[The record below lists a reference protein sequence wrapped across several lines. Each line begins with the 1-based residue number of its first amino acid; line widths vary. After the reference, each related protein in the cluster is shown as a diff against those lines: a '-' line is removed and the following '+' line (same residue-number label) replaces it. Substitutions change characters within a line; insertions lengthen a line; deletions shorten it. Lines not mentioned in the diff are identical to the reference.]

1 MTFEELMD
9 AYYINKYSNNQV
21 TYNNLLEKMKEYR
34 VTPVIGAGLSCWAD
48 YPLWG
53 ELLKEISEDN
63 AEVESLIANEEY
75 EKAASKIQEET
86 PEFTDILEEAYSE
99 KNLYNHERY
108 AYQFYFPD
116 MFKGA
121 FVTTNFDVSLEKLIN
136 FDSIVNP
143 QDTFDEKAVRERILN
158 HKHFLVKLHGSIT
171 DPEHMILTEE
181 SYNNAY
187 GSNPED
193 PDENLSVP
201 NTLRLIAEHNHVL
214 FLGCSLGKDRTCSVL
229 KKFIGAKGF
238 ALVELPENTGN
249 EDEYKTALKERR
261 KHLSEMNFQVIWYP
275 HGQHEAVG
283 VLINQLAEDMGIGG
297 DPGSADSYA
306 VEVDKQEIQYS
317 VSEYFIGRDDIV
329 KRIAEKIDNK
339 NTKVLLVHGVAGIGK
354 TEICKVVYHQ
364 LKDKSPDFS
373 MPFID
378 IAETKSIAEFWERL
392 AKGLDIKLEGV
403 ASSEQIFELICSYV
417 YNKNLI
423 VYLDNF
429 EDVLSVGDENDRKDF
444 INSLHDLSNKY
455 GLRLLISSQEKISFG
470 ECEEVEALDG
480 EIDVNSLSW
489 AEFRKLDQ
497 VQLFIDVF
505 DREPNDDERESFR
518 TLISELSGHPLSII
532 ITALYDR
539 RNISINDLLKI
550 WQDIETQIP
559 GDKKD
564 SHRSLRLATELP
576 WRKIKGNK
584 AAVFRWALH
593 AHSIMPL
600 DDYTFSEL
608 NEARK
613 VLKIEP
619 FEIME
624 WTDGG
629 KLLRNHGLT
638 EKTADGKERMLLA
651 LKKLFPKLGAEAE
664 EAMAKAFVAWIKVC
678 GDILKRGNSVKRSD
692 YQACHDRALDFL
704 PQCFNLAESCLEKEV
719 EEKNSALLILLR
731 SAGNFYQF
739 DVINSIPLLN
749 KLIEKTDDDFSLRG
763 SFYYCLGNLLR
774 VTGELKKALEAYN
787 EAEKLYKSEQHNLGL
802 ANVLY
807 SRGDLLSRTGELEKA
822 LEAYDEAEMLFKSE
836 QDNLGLA
843 NVLRS
848 RGDLQS
854 LTGELE
860 KALEAY
866 DEAEKLYKSE
876 QSNLGLANVLWSLG
890 DLLSQTGDLE
900 KALEAYDEAE
910 KLYKSEQSNH
920 GLANVLRSRG
930 ELLIQTGDLEKALE
944 AYDEAE
950 KLYKSEQANL
960 GLANVLLLRGDLLSQ
975 TGELEKA
982 LKAYDEAEKLYK
994 SGQANIGLANVIA
1007 GKGDLKSIQEDWKG
1021 AEEEYEKALPL
1032 YFQEQDIMGAS
1043 YTLAKLQF
1051 CKKILGDDEGRE
1063 KCLEELEK
1071 LLPEQPEP
1079 VKENIKILIELAD
1092 SI

>member
-1 MTFEELMD
+1 MTFEELMGAFHD
-9 AYYINKYSNNQV
+9 NADVYNALKAQLECNNII
-21 TYNNLLEKMKEYR
+21 
-34 VTPVIGAGLSCWAD
+34 PIIGAGLSIWAG

-53 ELLKEISEDN
+53 KLLDKVADKVKDDQVKKDVKKLLDN
-63 AEVESLIANEEY
+63 CEY
-75 EKAASKIQEET
+75 ENAADKLEMFFNENRFMRKVNDVISSVNPDESRRPPFQQQLKKLFKA
-86 PEFTDILEEAYSE
+86 P
-99 KNLYNHERY
+99 
-108 AYQFYFPD
+108 
-116 MFKGA
+116 
-121 FVTTNFDVSLEKLIN
+121 FVTTNYDKLLETLLGAS
-136 FDSIVNP
+136 FVVNP
-143 QDTFDEKAVRERILN
+143 QDPFNEAAINSHLQNK
-158 HKHFLVKLHGSIT
+158 KHFIIKLHGT
-171 DPEHMILTEE
+171 VDDPTHMILTKK
-181 SYNNAY
+181 SYNKVY
-187 GSNPED
+187 GDNPEE
-193 PDENLSVP
+193 PDKTLSLP
-201 NTLRLIAEHNHVL
+201 RTLEAIFKSSFPL
-214 FLGCSLGKDRTCSVL
+214 FLGCSLDKDRTCAVF
-229 KKFIGAKGF
+229 KNCVGTTGF
-238 ALVELPENTGN
+238 ALVEMPDNKA
-249 EDEYKTALKERR
+249 DFDKKD
-261 KHLSEMNFQVIWYP
+261 KHLDEMNLQVIWYP
-275 HGQHEAVG
+275 HGQHEAVDA
-283 VLINQLAEDMGIGG
+283 LINQLAEDMRIGG
-297 DPGSADSYA
+297 DPGSADISA

-930 ELLIQTGDLEKALE
+930 DLLRQTGEPKKALE
-944 AYDEAE
+944 AYDKAE
-950 KLYKSEQANL
+950 KLYKSEQNNL

>member
-9 AYYINKYSNNQV
+9 AYYKNKYSNNQV
-21 TYNNLLEKMKEYR
+21 TYKNLLEKMKQYR
-34 VTPVIGAGLSCWAD
+34 VTPVIGAGLSRWAD

-283 VLINQLAEDMGIGG
+283 VLINQLAKDMGIG
-297 DPGSADSYA
+297 DPSAPDKSTA
-306 VEVDKQEIQYS
+306 VKPDKQEIRYS
-317 VSEYFIGRDDIV
+317 GSEYFIGRDDIV
-329 KRIAEKIDNK
+329 NRIAEKIDDPD
-339 NTKVLLVHGVAGIGK
+339 TKVLLVHGVAGIGK
-354 TEICKVVYHQ
+354 TEICKAVYRQ
-364 LKDKSPDFS
+364 LKAENPDFS

-378 IAETKSIAEFWERL
+378 VAETKSVAEFLERL
-392 AKGLDIKLEGV
+392 AKGLDIKVDGI
-403 ASSEQIFELICSYV
+403 AISEQIFELICSYV

-429 EDVLSVGDENDRKDF
+429 EDILSVGDEKEKGDF
-444 INSLHDLSNKY
+444 INILHELSYRY
-455 GLRLLISSQEKISFG
+455 GLRMLISSQERINFG
-470 ECEEVEALDG
+470 DEEEVKALDSG
-480 EIDVNSLSW
+480 IENIDSLPW
-489 AEFRKLDQ
+489 EKFRELNQ
-497 VQLFIDVF
+497 VKLFINAF
-505 DREPNDDERESFR
+505 GREPKSDERESFR
-518 TLISELSGHPLSII
+518 TLISELSGHPLAII

-539 RNISINDLLKI
+539 KNISIKKLLNI
-550 WQDIETQIP
+550 WQEIVLENPIP

-564 SHRSLRLATELP
+564 DHRSLVLATKMT
-576 WRKIKGNK
+576 WKKIKDNGV
-584 AAVFRWALH
+584 AVFRWALH
-593 AHSIMPL
+593 TNSIMPL
-600 DDYTFSEL
+600 DDDTLSEL
-608 NEARK
+608 NEAQN
-613 VLKIEP
+613 EP
-619 FEIME
+619 FKIME

-629 KLLRNHGLT
+629 KLLHNHGLT
-638 EKTADGKERMLLA
+638 EKTADGKEQMLLA

-664 EAMAKAFVAWIKVC
+664 EALALAFVAWIKVC
-678 GDILKRGNSVKRSD
+678 GNILERGDNRTRED
-692 YQACHDRALDFL
+692 YQACHDRALNFL
-704 PQCFNLAESCLEKEV
+704 PQCFNLAESCLEKEE
-719 EEKNSALLILLR
+719 EEKNVLLKILLR
-731 SAGNFYQF
+731 SADNFYQF

-763 SFYYCLGNLLR
+763 RLYERLGDLLSR
-774 VTGELKKALEAYN
+774 TGELEKALKAYD
-787 EAEKLYKSEQHNLGL
+787 EAEKLFKSEQTNLGL
-802 ANVLY
+802 ANVLLL
-807 SRGDLLSRTGELEKA
+807 RGNLLSRTGELEKA
-822 LEAYDEAEMLFKSE
+822 LEAYDEAEELYKSE

-848 RGDLQS
+848 RGDLLS
-854 LTGELE
+854 RTGEPE

-866 DEAEKLYKSE
+866 DEAEKLCRQEKY
-876 QSNLGLANVLWSLG
+876 NL
-890 DLLSQTGDLE
+890 
-900 KALEAYDEAE
+900 
-910 KLYKSEQSNH
+910 
-920 GLANVLRSRG
+920 
-930 ELLIQTGDLEKALE
+930 
-944 AYDEAE
+944 
-950 KLYKSEQANL
+950 
-960 GLANVLLLRGDLLSQ
+960 
-975 TGELEKA
+975 
-982 LKAYDEAEKLYK
+982 
-994 SGQANIGLANVIA
+994 GLANVIA
-1007 GKGDLKSIQEDWKG
+1007 GKGNLKSIQEDWNG

-1032 YFQEQDIMGAS
+1032 YIKEQETMGAS
-1043 YTLAKLQF
+1043 YTLAGLQL
-1051 CKKILGDDEGRE
+1051 CKKILGDDDGRK

-1071 LLPEQPEP
+1071 LLPKQPER
-1079 VKENIKILIELAD
+1079 VKEDITELIELAD